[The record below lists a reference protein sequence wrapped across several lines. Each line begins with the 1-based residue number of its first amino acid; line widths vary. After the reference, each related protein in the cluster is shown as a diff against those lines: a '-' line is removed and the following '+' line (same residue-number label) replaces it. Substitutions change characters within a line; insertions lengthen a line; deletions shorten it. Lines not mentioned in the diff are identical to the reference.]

1 MTITAL
7 VCAAILMPP
16 PAFDIELPFK
26 TTVVSLSAQ
35 EVGEYCALQ
44 HVTSRDAC
52 SFSHVIV
59 LPLAGD
65 DFTRTS
71 DRTCL
76 YVRERAKLLG
86 WDGRTGG
93 HYGDTESDSLPMIE
107 GAGN

>member
-1 MTITAL
+1 MTVAAV

-16 PAFDIELPFK
+16 PAFDTELPFK
-26 TTVVSLSAQ
+26 ATVVSLSAQ
-35 EVGEYCALQ
+35 EVGEYCVLQ
-44 HVTSRDAC
+44 HATSRDAC

-59 LPLAGD
+59 LPPAGD
-65 DFTRTS
+65 DFTGTS

-93 HYGDTESDSLPMIE
+93 HYGETGSDSLP
-107 GAGN
+107 